1 MNVIRLGWTSL
12 VGLSLAGIAAAAPPE
27 GEAALRACGH
37 GQEREIEGPRASKPS
52 MTLLSVRPA
61 ESSYVTDETVV
72 TAELEYDIDRFEPGM
87 YLVTAQFETVDPKLT
102 TSGMFVDHP
111 EVQFAHGVLRFCI
124 PLRNLW
130 TQPTVKWPLGVVFH
144 LTRRNDDGSTA
155 VVASTPVTRFNVAKL
170 PATALN
176 RASPNAEQA
185 AMRDAIDKLVP
196 FFEIVQ
202 VHVEACA
209 ETFPDMKS
217 RLLPLLAD
225 WRKRHAGLQEK
236 SDLLYA
242 DLMRYRMPGISDD
255 GVLQFREA
263 MRTGMR
269 NSLRETP
276 QALSRRN
283 CELMPG
289 RLTGDDYDPAKA
301 HPEEYQLINNFPMR

>member
-1 MNVIRLGWTSL
+1 MNAIRLGWISF
-12 VGLSLAGIAAAAPPE
+12 VGLSLAGAAAAAPPE
-27 GEAALRACGH
+27 GDAAQRACGH

-61 ESSYVTDETVV
+61 ESSYVTEQTVL
-72 TAELEYDIDRFEPGM
+72 TAELEYNIDRFESGM
-87 YLVTAQFETVDPKLT
+87 YLVNAQFETVDPNFT
-102 TSGMFVDHP
+102 TSGVPVDHP
-111 EVQFAHGVLRFCI
+111 EVQFAHGVLRFCF

-155 VVASTPVTRFNVAKL
+155 VVASTPITRFNVAKL

-176 RASPNAEQA
+176 RASLNAEQT
-185 AMRDAIDKLVP
+185 AMRDAVDKLVP

-217 RLLPLLAD
+217 KLVPLLAD
-225 WRKRHAGLQEK
+225 WRKRHAGLRK
-236 SDLLYA
+236 KTDLLYA
-242 DLMRYRMPGISDD
+242 DLMRYRSFSDE
-255 GVLQFREA
+255 GVLLFREA
-263 MRTGMR
+263 MRTGMLK
-269 NSLRETP
+269 SLRESP
-276 QALSRRN
+276 KALSRVN

-289 RLTGDDYDPAKA
+289 RLTGDNYDPAKA
-301 HPEEYQLINNFPMR
+301 HPEEYRLINSFPMR